1 MVCLE
6 SEESWMEVILLEK
19 IKKLGELGDQV
30 NVKAGYGR
38 NYLIP
43 LGKAV
48 SATAENVEKF
58 ETRRAELEIA
68 QVEGM
73 KAATARAEK
82 LNTTEITL
90 ERIAGEEGKLFGS
103 VSAADIAE
111 AVTAAG
117 AELAK
122 SEVRLPEGPLR
133 ALGEFEIDI
142 HLHADVDAKVK
153 VIVVAEKS

>member
-1 MVCLE
+1 
-6 SEESWMEVILLEK
+6 MEVVLLEK
-19 IKKLGELGDQV
+19 INKLGDLGDQV

-43 LGKAV
+43 VGKAV

-58 ETRRAELEIA
+58 ESRRAELELA
-68 QVEGM
+68 QVEGL
-73 KAATARAEK
+73 KAATDRAEK
-82 LNTTEITL
+82 LNATEIIL

-133 ALGEFEIDI
+133 AIGEFEVDI
-142 HLHADVDAKVK
+142 HLHVEVDAKVK

>member
-1 MVCLE
+1 
-6 SEESWMEVILLEK
+6 MEVILLEK
-19 IKKLGELGDQV
+19 INKLGDLGDKV
-30 NVKAGYGR
+30 NVAAGYAR

-43 LGKAV
+43 VGKAV
-48 SATAENVEKF
+48 SATADNLEKF
-58 ETRRAELEIA
+58 ESRRAELEMA
-68 QVEGM
+68 QVEGL
-73 KAATARAEK
+73 KAATVRADK
-82 LNTTEITL
+82 LNATEITV

-111 AVTAAG
+111 AVTTAG

-133 ALGEFEIDI
+133 ALGEYEVDI
-142 HLHADVDAKVK
+142 HLHAEVNAKVK

>member
-1 MVCLE
+1 
-6 SEESWMEVILLEK
+6 MEVILLEK
-19 IKKLGELGDQV
+19 INKLGDLGDKV
-30 NVKAGYGR
+30 NVAAGYAR

-43 LGKAV
+43 VGKAV
-48 SATAENVEKF
+48 SATADNLEKF
-58 ETRRAELEIA
+58 ESRRAELEMA
-68 QVEGM
+68 QVEGL
-73 KAATARAEK
+73 KAATVRADK
-82 LNTTEITL
+82 LNATEITV

-111 AVTAAG
+111 AVTTAG

-133 ALGEFEIDI
+133 ALGEYELDI
-142 HLHADVDAKVK
+142 HLHAEVNAKVK

>member
-1 MVCLE
+1 
-6 SEESWMEVILLEK
+6 MEVILLEK
-19 IKKLGELGDQV
+19 INKLGDLGDQV

-43 LGKAV
+43 VGKAV

-58 ETRRAELEIA
+58 EGRRAELEKA
-68 QVEGM
+68 QADSLSV
-73 KAATARAEK
+73 ATARAEK
-82 LNTTEITL
+82 LNAIEITL

-103 VSAADIAE
+103 VSGADIAD

-122 SEVRLPEGPLR
+122 NEVRLPEGPLR
-133 ALGEFEIDI
+133 ALGDFEVDVHI
-142 HLHADVDAKVK
+142 HAEVDAKIK
-153 VIVVAEKS
+153 VIVIAEKS

>member
-1 MVCLE
+1 
-6 SEESWMEVILLEK
+6 MEVILLEK
-19 IKKLGELGDQV
+19 ISKLGDLGDKV
-30 NVKAGYGR
+30 NVAAGYGR

-43 LGKAV
+43 VGKAV
-48 SATAENVEKF
+48 SATAENLEKF
-58 ETRRAELEIA
+58 ESRRAELEMA
-68 QVEGM
+68 QVEGL
-73 KAATARAEK
+73 KAATARADK
-82 LNTTEITL
+82 LNATEITL

-111 AVTAAG
+111 AVTTAG

-133 ALGEFEIDI
+133 ALGEYEVDV
-142 HLHADVDAKVK
+142 HLHVEVNAKVK